1 MALYAV
7 ACGRGNMREK
17 WTELK
22 GLASAPPFFQIPNP
36 LAFAGGFSFAE
47 RAAIWPRGAR
57 LIGFG

>member
-1 MALYAV
+1 
-7 ACGRGNMREK
+7 MREK